1 MLNNYPELKN
11 SNYKLIMLSGADSDI
26 DTGTYKQA
34 HSQHAKT
41 TPEEK
46 IKSADE
52 VDHRVSLER
61 LATCLSSACPD

>member
-34 HSQHAKT
+34 HSQHAKI

-46 IKSADE
+46 IKSAE
-52 VDHRVSLER
+52 
-61 LATCLSSACPD
+61 T